1 VLGTTTE
8 FREEPA
14 KLTPFLLLQTGTEVA
29 HSVAASTTTVS
40 STETTTAAAAA
51 EAVSVAVAI
60 ASAVREL
67 AVHCVKCV
75 LMLIADVWNQ

>member
-40 STETTTAAAAA
+40 STETTTAAAA